1 MARVLHLLVVV
12 VFKGGKMAF
21 PKRRGRLTEAQ
32 RRSEWQRSTAKL
44 SDLPQEFPADSPSI
58 AEWLKEPPLPPKA
71 HLIRRTSDEKPALP
85 LEKHVLAAAL
95 RALHKDPRVAL
106 VERTQSGVFQ
116 DGNRYIRVGTPGKLD
131 VTGMLVGGR
140 YFEMEAKRPGQKP
153 DERQALR
160 ISTIRA
166 NGGISGYFTSADEAL
181 ALLP

>member
-1 MARVLHLLVVV
+1 MA
-12 VFKGGKMAF
+12 FF

-32 RRSEWQRSTAKL
+32 RRGEWSKASAKL
-44 SDLPQEFPADSPSI
+44 LDLLPSESESPSI
-58 AEWLKEPPLPPKA
+58 AEWLGEPPLPPKA
-71 HLIRRTSDEKPALP
+71 HRIRRTADEKPALP

-131 VTGMLVGGR
+131 VTGMLVGGQ

-160 ISTIRA
+160 ISTIKA